1 MGTSKLVSELEYAAN
16 IEGEKQL
23 YLDHVVNDEG
33 EGEPDFEEE
42 IVDFHQ
48 DVIAKY

>member
-1 MGTSKLVSELEYAAN
+1 MIGSSKLLSELEYAAN
-16 IEGEKQL
+16 IDGEKQL

-42 IVDFHQ
+42 IIAFH
-48 DVIAKY
+48 